1 MKRLIL
7 PLAIVLSVAACGSTT
22 NDTTTTSPTLPTSS
36 STLASEPTTTVD
48 TFGVAITATG
58 PPGLIEAITAGYRYA
73 GGTGPLPSAT
83 PGFAEH
89 LAGATP
95 SGDINAEFGLT
106 VAELS
111 DGWVGVGVWQDDLV
125 LATSADGEAWALVGG
140 RLTSMG
146 LAPYFGDEPHRLFI
160 IGSDARTK
168 QDPVKLRADSL
179 HLVNVAPDGSSA
191 SIVGLP
197 RDTYVEASYGGKT
210 KFTNVMSGRGPEV
223 VVATGTLLT
232 ALEFDGYIVTG
243 FSGFT
248 KLVNNFGGFEID
260 IPFDMA
266 EPKSKAYFSA
276 GRQMIDGFQALAFAR
291 NRMLKGGDFTRS
303 FHHGVI
309 MQWGLASVIGKGP
322 LNIPTD
328 LKLLDEYTF
337 TNLPIENRLLVLAAL
352 FELDPFEIPNIVVD
366 GTPGMAGKAS
376 VVFLNDSAFNVF
388 ADLAD
393 GRLDETGE

>member
-1 MKRLIL
+1 MNRLI
-7 PLAIVLSVAACGSTT
+7 PTLAFAIAFTACGSVA
-22 NDTTTTSPTLPTSS
+22 NDTTTTSQTIPPPSS
-36 STLASEPTTTVD
+36 STSTTT
-48 TFGVAITATG
+48 TTPEPIGITVNADG
-58 PPGLIEAITAGYRYA
+58 PPGLVDAITEVYTYGAGSSSSLA
-73 GGTGPLPSAT
+73 AT
-83 PGFAEH
+83 AGFAEH
-89 LAGATP
+89 LATGVASETATANYN
-95 SGDINAEFGLT
+95 IET
-106 VAELS
+106 AELS
-111 DGWVGVGVWQDDLV
+111 DGWVGVATWEDDIL
-125 LATSADGEAWALVGG
+125 LATSPDGLVWTLVGG
-140 RLTSMG
+140 RVSSMSVG
-146 LAPYFGDEPHRLFI
+146 PYYGAEPHRLFI

-168 QDPVKLRADSL
+168 EDPVKLRADSL
-179 HLVNVAPDGSSA
+179 HIVSVASDGSSA

-197 RDTYVEASYGGKT
+197 RDTYVETSYGGKT

-232 ALEFDGYIVTG
+232 GLEFDGYIVTG

-248 KLVNNFGGFEID
+248 KLVDNFGGFEID

-291 NRMLKGGDFTRS
+291 NRTLKGGDFTRS

-328 LKLLDEYTF
+328 VKLLDEYTF
-337 TNLPIENRLLVLAAL
+337 TNLPIEKRLLVLAAL

-376 VVFLNDSAFNVF
+376 VVFLNDSAFDVF